1 MLKFRYPPRFVD
13 LLIPVLVT
21 GIQPDQVLGLKEL
34 FPRRRRGTALI
45 SVTSTEMT
53 EEEKLQTSDRSP
65 ALDHDV
71 FRSGRP
77 KNMNVIDSKK
87 LERDA
92 GGKPHTLFLI
102 PL

>member
-1 MLKFRYPPRFVD
+1 MAAETIAAPGQGAVICP
-13 LLIPVLVT
+13 
-21 GIQPDQVLGLKEL
+21 
-34 FPRRRRGTALI
+34 
-45 SVTSTEMT
+45 
-53 EEEKLQTSDRSP
+53 
-65 ALDHDV
+65 LDHDV

-77 KNMNVIDSKK
+77 KNMNVIDSNS